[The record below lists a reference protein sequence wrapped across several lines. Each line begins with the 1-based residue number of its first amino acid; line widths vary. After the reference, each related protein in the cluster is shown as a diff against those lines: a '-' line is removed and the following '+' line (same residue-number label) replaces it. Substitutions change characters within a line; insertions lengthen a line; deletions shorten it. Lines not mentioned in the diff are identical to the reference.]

1 MHRFRKKKKG
11 DLMRGIR
18 SFIAVVVLA
27 VILIAGFPGNA
38 QGAEWVYFATT
49 AKGTHYYDKQT
60 VKRANTT
67 VRVWEKTVYSVDGK
81 RNAEKFLTEAGE
93 YKGQKLGHVT
103 TLSEFNCRDAK
114 GRSLSMI
121 IYDINGKKVAGSPD
135 GASEWS
141 SIVPDSIYDRLSK
154 QVCP

>member
-1 MHRFRKKKKG
+1 
-11 DLMRGIR
+11 MRGRR

-27 VILIAGFPGNA
+27 VILFAVSLSNA
-38 QGAEWVYFATT
+38 LGAEWVYFATT

-67 VRVWEKTVYSVDGK
+67 VRVWEKTVYSEDGK

-121 IYDINGKKVAGSPD
+121 IYDVNGKKVAGSPD

>member
-1 MHRFRKKKKG
+1 
-11 DLMRGIR
+11 L
-18 SFIAVVVLA
+18 AVVVVLA
-27 VILIAGFPGNA
+27 VVLFTGF
-38 QGAEWVYFATT
+38 QGSALGADWVYFATT

-67 VRVWEKTVYSVDGK
+67 VRVCEKTVYSEDGK

-93 YKGQKLGHVT
+93 YKGQKMGHVT

-121 IYDINGKKVAGSPD
+121 IYDSNGKKVAGSPN

-141 SIVPDSIYDRLSK
+141 NIVPDSVYDRLSK
-154 QVCP
+154 QVCK